1 MNEELTEKLTT
12 NLEQMFSPETENA
25 MASAMDDLRRY
36 ITEMAPSQISLLLR
50 VMTDKLLTIDAS
62 QMIRQF
68 PEISESF
75 MELFWRGMVKLSE
88 NSVEMQSLLKK
99 TRDVNVNIEASDS
112 PFRGHF
118 TVSKNKLSGGSAFF
132 HFKDEDYRIMATT
145 KVILQLLT
153 GQLYMGFSNPELQT
167 AGHSGFAT
175 FVTPIVR
182 VVASLIKGQIQ
193 KG

>member
-1 MNEELTEKLTT
+1 MNEKLVKRLTKDI
-12 NLEQMFSPETENA
+12 EQMFSTELENVTA
-25 MASAMDDLRRY
+25 PAMDDLRRH
-36 ITEMAPSQISLLLR
+36 IADMAPSQISLLLR

-62 QMIRQF
+62 QMMRQF
-68 PEISESF
+68 PEFSESF
-75 MELFWRGMVKLSE
+75 MELFWQGMVKLSE
-88 NSVEMQSLLKK
+88 NSAEMHSLLKK

-118 TVSKNKLSGGSAFF
+118 RVSKNKLSGGSTFF
-132 HFKDEDYRIMATT
+132 HFRDEDYRIMGTT

-167 AGHSGFAT
+167 AGHSGFAA

-182 VVASLIKGQIQ
+182 VTASLIKG
-193 KG
+193 